1 MEGLRRRVD
10 GPVVAIA
17 PGRCSG
23 RAALDIRRPAPT
35 WPGHGRLWSHLISDS
50 SYYELHA
57 FARAVGMVRGFER
70 DHYDVPRSCTSRWS
84 QRGPCQSAAGGRSP
98 VGRGGAQ
105 EAEAPPRS
113 RLSSVSRCCAARSAP
128 PRARG
133 CRVEERITRG
143 EPLQNGDPAG
153 PELLVRD
160 VLILLAYRSSVGR
173 IRVRVCAQDGEVGV
187 AQHGTVSVG
196 RRRLVRCR
204 QLDETNDLGDLL
216 GFDAECRRM
225 DAASS
230 ALVRSSSPG
239 RPL

>member
-1 MEGLRRRVD
+1 MIFVD
-10 GPVVAIA
+10 P
-17 PGRCSG
+17 
-23 RAALDIRRPAPT
+23 PT

-50 SYYELHA
+50 SYDELHA
-57 FARAVGMVRGFER
+57 FARAVGIPVRGFER
-70 DHYDVPRSCTSRWS
+70 DHYDVPAELYEQVVAAGAVPVSSRRSFAGWTR
-84 QRGPCQSAAGGRSP
+84 RGSGSGSAASEQAEFRVEVAP
-98 VGRGGAQ
+98 RG
-105 EAEAPPRS
+105 
-113 RLSSVSRCCAARSAP
+113 LLP

-160 VLILLAYRSSVGR
+160 VPILLAYRSSVGR